1 MGLIHSPR
9 TVTDGLVLCFDPAN
23 PRCYTGAG
31 FTCFDLSGFGSV
43 GLLGQ
48 GVAFSSGVAGNFILG
63 ATSSPISTGFI
74 TTLSTTFT
82 ISIWFTTQPQ
92 TNGLP
97 SLLSK
102 NSINATATTD
112 APIAIYSSGT
122 GRNVS
127 LSLRNGFS
135 FAANYPVGGLDL
147 TATNI
152 FTPGVWAN
160 VVIKYDQVNAEIW
173 GNGNYFTGIAWTGT
187 LSNNTNRTYTL
198 GRSPFEINNPANIS
212 QYAGNI
218 GVFQMY
224 NRSLSTSEIQQ
235 NFNALRVRYGI

>member
-9 TVTDGLVLCFDPAN
+9 VVTDGLVLCYDPAN
-23 PRCYTGAG
+23 FKSYTGTG
-31 FTCFDLSGFGSV
+31 RTCLDISGFSNT

-74 TTLSTTFT
+74 TTLSTSFT
-82 ISIWFTTQPQ
+82 ISLWFTTNPQ
-92 TNGLP
+92 INSLP
-97 SLLSK
+97 MLFSK
-102 NSINATATTD
+102 NSANATATTD
-112 APIAIYSSGT
+112 APIAISMAGSG
-122 GRNVS
+122 RS
-127 LSLRNGFS
+127 LTVGLRNGSS
-135 FAANYPVGGLDL
+135 FAANYPVGGVDL

-152 FTPGVWAN
+152 FSASVWSN
-160 VVIKYDQVNAEIW
+160 VVVRYDQINLEVW

-187 LSNNTNRTYTL
+187 LSNNPNRVYTI
-198 GRSPFEINNPANIS
+198 GRAPFEINNPADTT

-235 NFNALRVRYGI
+235 NFNALRTRYGI